1 MPKILHKAQQDYLN
15 SLRKDVDP
23 LLQEMENFA
32 SQNKIPILDK
42 NSAQF
47 LEQMISLQQPKK
59 VLEIGMAIGYSTIRI
74 AKNLKGKGIVD
85 TIEIS
90 KDNIKLAKDYI
101 NQSEVSPKINIVEGD
116 ALKIMP
122 ELGEKYDFIYLD
134 ADKEDYEKL
143 FYYSLLSLEK
153 KGVIFIDNLL
163 WHGYVASSKVPDGFK
178 RSTEQIRKFNK
189 LFISQRAL
197 KTTIVPIGDGIGLGV
212 KVD

>member
-1 MPKILHKAQQDYLN
+1 MPKILYKAQQDYLN
-15 SLRKDVDP
+15 SLRKDVGP
-23 LLQEMENFA
+23 LLQEMEKFA

-42 NSAQF
+42 DSAQF
-47 LEQMISLQQPKK
+47 LEQMISMHRPKK

-74 AKNLKGKGIVD
+74 ANNLKTKGSID

-90 KDNIKLAKDYI
+90 KDNIKLAKDFI
-101 NQSEVSPKINIVEGD
+101 NRSDVKSKINIVEGD

-122 ELGEKYDFIYLD
+122 ERGEKYEFIFLD

-143 FYYSLLSLEK
+143 FYYALLLLK
-153 KGVIFIDNLL
+153 KRGVIFIDNLL
-163 WHGYVASSKVPDGFK
+163 WHGYAASSKVPDGFK

>member
-1 MPKILHKAQQDYLN
+1 MPKILYKAQQDYLN
-15 SLRKDVDP
+15 SLRKDVGP
-23 LLQEMENFA
+23 LLQEMEKFA

-42 NSAQF
+42 DSAQF
-47 LEQMISLQQPKK
+47 LEQMISMHRPKE

-74 AKNLKGKGIVD
+74 ANNLKTKGSID

-90 KDNIKLAKDYI
+90 KDNIKLAKDFI
-101 NQSEVSPKINIVEGD
+101 NRSDVKSKINIVEGD

-122 ELGEKYDFIYLD
+122 ERGEKYEFIFLD

-143 FYYSLLSLEK
+143 FYYALLLLK
-153 KGVIFIDNLL
+153 KRGVIFIDNLL
-163 WHGYVASSKVPDGFK
+163 WHGYAASSKVPDGFK